1 MASYDIFANYYKRDT
16 TTNFLVP
23 RHHVSYVATP
33 HFPRYF
39 PIYTSVHE
47 YRDYKFP
54 NYYISFDCS
63 YWTITPNYV
72 AERSSSST

>member
-1 MASYDIFANYYKRDT
+1 MASYDIFANYHKLDT
-16 TTNFLVP
+16 PTNLLVP
-23 RHHVSYVATP
+23 RHHVTYVATP
-33 HFPRYF
+33 HF